1 MKKGEKTRRVILAEA
16 IYLTSIMG
24 FEGFSIGEL
33 AKKTKM
39 SKSGL
44 FGHFGSKESL
54 QLAVLEAVVEDFKMK
69 VIGPGLQQKTGE
81 NRLHKLFDFWM
92 DWATTDNQAKASAL
106 ISACIEL
113 KNREGQLRN
122 YLIQEQII
130 WMDCIRRSAQKAVA
144 ESTFKQDLDTAQFA
158 FQFNSIG
165 LGFNFSQRFLQDPK
179 ALGHA
184 KNSLEIL
191 IQHAKS

>member
-1 MKKGEKTRRVILAEA
+1 MILEKA
-16 IYLTSIMG
+16 IYLTSVMG

-33 AKKTKM
+33 AKKTRM

-54 QLAVLEAVVEDFKMK
+54 QLAVLEAVVEDFKTK
-69 VIGPGLQQKTGE
+69 VMGPGLQKKTGKD
-81 NRLHKLFDFWM
+81 RLQKLFGFWM
-92 DWATTDNQAKASAL
+92 DWAIADDKEKASAL

-113 KNREGQLRN
+113 ENREGQLRN

-144 ESTFKQDLDTAQFA
+144 EGTFKQGLDTAWFA

-165 LGFNFSQRFLQDPK
+165 LGFNFSQRFLQDPRS
-179 ALGHA
+179 LGHA

-191 IQHAKS
+191 IQNAKS